1 MVLLGVSLSWPTAV
15 DLTPANARPY
25 VGSSGTNSEL
35 NLALG
40 YNGLQRLTG
49 ALFGHAARAVTTAGS
64 APSGGMG
71 GPGGGLFNG
80 GPAGPFRLLGTTLG
94 GQVSWL
100 LALAVLGLVVAAT
113 RVRWRRLDERGHSL
127 VLWGAWLLTAGVFF
141 SVAEFF
147 HPYYTVM
154 LAPAI
159 AALAA
164 IGVAVLWWEYRTR
177 GWRGWLLPVVL
188 LATAAVQAY
197 ILRDY
202 PDWSRWLTPLVVG
215 ACAVA
220 ALALVVARL
229 RPRGMIRAALVALGL
244 AVASLLVAPTTWAA
258 YSVANGT
265 NATIATAG
273 PSAQTADSFP
283 GGFAGPHGSMGGAP
297 PFGGGS
303 PGARGGFGGDQV
315 DTALVRYLEAHQG
328 HAKYLVATASS
339 MNASS
344 IIIATGKPVLALGGF
359 GGNDQIL
366 TVQQLAQLVANGTVH
381 YFLLQSGGGPAGAP
395 SGSTLRELPAAI
407 RAQIERGGAF
417 GSFGG
422 RSSNSALVQWVIRH
436 GTVVPASRYE
446 TSATSTTGG
455 SGQATLYYVSS
466 AAASK

>member
-1 MVLLGVSLSWPTAV
+1 
-15 DLTPANARPY
+15 
-25 VGSSGTNSEL
+25 
-35 NLALG
+35 
-40 YNGLQRLTG
+40 
-49 ALFGHAARAVTTAGS
+49 
-64 APSGGMG
+64 
-71 GPGGGLFNG
+71 
-80 GPAGPFRLLGTTLG
+80 
-94 GQVSWL
+94 
-100 LALAVLGLVVAAT
+100 
-113 RVRWRRLDERGHSL
+113 
-127 VLWGAWLLTAGVFF
+127 VLWGTWLLTAGAFF

-164 IGVAVLWWEYRTR
+164 IGVAVLWREYRAR

-188 LATAAVQAY
+188 LTTAAVQAY

-202 PDWSRWLTPLVVG
+202 PDWSHWLTPLVVG

-229 RPRGMIRAALVALGL
+229 RPRGMMRAALVALGL

-265 NATIATAG
+265 NATIPTAG
-273 PSAQTADSFP
+273 PSAQTADSFA
-283 GGFAGPHGSMGGAP
+283 GGFAGPTGSMGGAP

-303 PGARGGFGGDQV
+303 PGASGGFGRNQV

-328 HAKYLVATASS
+328 TAKYLVATASS

-344 IIIATGKPVLALGGF
+344 IIIATGKPVMALGGF
-359 GGNDQIL
+359 SGSDQIL
-366 TVQQLAQLVANGTVH
+366 TVQQLARLVANGTVQ
-381 YFLLQSGGGPAGAP
+381 YFLLQSGGPGGAP
-395 SGSTLRELPAAI
+395 SGSTLRELPAAL
-407 RAQIERGGAF
+407 RAQIEKGGAL
-417 GSFGG
+417 GGFGG
-422 RSSNSALVQWVIRH
+422 RSSNSGLVQWVIKH

-455 SGQATLYYVSS
+455 FGQATLYYVSS